1 MNSGPFNLEPG
12 SVAYVVAGVAV
23 RHKAVASDDGYAG
36 VAIKQDIPPADG
48 VRADRD
54 LIGAGKAYI
63 LALRGKCDVLA
74 SDLPGITKGT
84 LVYVVPATNAVT
96 TTATSNVVL
105 GRVSE
110 LAGERGTPADKVRIN
125 MDQRV

>member
-1 MNSGPFNLEPG
+1 MAEYNLEPG
-12 SVAYVVAGVAV
+12 NVAYVVAGVNV
-23 RHKAVASDDGYAG
+23 RHKAIASDDGYTG
-36 VAIKQDIPPADG
+36 VAIKQKIPAADG

-54 LIGAGKAYI
+54 LIVAGEAYI

-84 LVYVVPATNAVT
+84 LVYVVPATNAVSV
-96 TTATSNVVL
+96 TATNNLVL